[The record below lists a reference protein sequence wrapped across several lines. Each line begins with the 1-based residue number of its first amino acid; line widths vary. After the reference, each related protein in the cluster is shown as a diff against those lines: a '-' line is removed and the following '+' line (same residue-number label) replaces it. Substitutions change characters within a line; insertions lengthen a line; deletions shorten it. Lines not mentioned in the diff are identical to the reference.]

1 MTIPAPVADFQAAAD
16 ALREEAFRPGVTT
29 VTLPAAVVN
38 AFANWLD
45 DAGSSAEQLGA
56 PDPIALIA
64 AMQVLYPARNLSGWH
79 PIEDPDADPTP

>member
-1 MTIPAPVADFQAAAD
+1 MTLPTPVADFQAAAD
-16 ALREEAFRPGVTT
+16 VLREEAFRPGVTT

-45 DAGSSAEQLGA
+45 DAGASAEELGA

-64 AMQVLYPARNLSGWH
+64 AMQVLYPDRNLSGWQPTDDH
-79 PIEDPDADPTP
+79 DARPTP